1 MRSGIYKITNPEG
14 KVYIGCTSDLER
26 RIKDYERGN
35 IRTQPLILQSWRKY
49 GWGSHTFEILEYT
62 KDLILK
68 EKYYIKKYDSYYK
81 GLNGNRG
88 GNGVKKH
95 TLNTRLKMS
104 IAGKKNKGKRVISH
118 RKGKKVSE
126 EHKLNISMGRK
137 GIPSHRK
144 GKRISEEHRLNISKG
159 KKGLPNPKN
168 AKPILQYDKNN
179 NLIAEHPSIEQAAIS
194 VNGNPTAINNAL
206 KKGGEATSS
215 SYIWKY
221 KKVI

>member
-26 RIKDYERGN
+26 REHNYKLKKCFNQKLIYES
-35 IRTQPLILQSWRKY
+35 IMFY
-49 GWGSHTFEILEYT
+49 GWEKHKFEVVEVT
-62 KDLILK
+62 EDLILK
-68 EKYYIKKYDSYYK
+68 EKYWIKKLDTYNK
-81 GLNGNRG
+81 GLNSNKG
-88 GNGVKKH
+88 GGGPTKH
-95 TLNTRLKMS
+95 SKVTRLKISKMGS
-104 IAGKKNKGKRVISH
+104 LNKGKRVISH

-144 GKRISEEHRLNISKG
+144 GKKISEEHRLNISKG

-168 AKPILQYDKNN
+168 AKAILQYDKDN
-179 NLIAEHPSIEQAAIS
+179 NLITEHSSIEQAAIS

-221 KKVI
+221 KKL

>member
-1 MRSGIYKITNPEG
+1 MC
-14 KVYIGCTSDLER
+14 VCVCVCHL
-26 RIKDYERGN
+26 
-35 IRTQPLILQSWRKY
+35 
-49 GWGSHTFEILEYT
+49 
-62 KDLILK
+62 
-68 EKYYIKKYDSYYK
+68 
-81 GLNGNRG
+81 
-88 GNGVKKH
+88 GVLVTH
-95 TLNTRLKMS
+95 DP
-104 IAGKKNKGKRVISH
+104 AEQDDDDG
-118 RKGKKVSE
+118 
-126 EHKLNISMGRK
+126 
-137 GIPSHRK
+137 RK